1 MPNARR
7 ILLSLGALTVLVVGA
22 FVVVTLEGA
31 SAAVITIL
39 ILIIILIGPLVWQ
52 RTMGQTIAA
61 RLQTSEE
68 KLSKSKRIEEQLNQS
83 EEQLR
88 QSEEQLRQ
96 SEEQLRE
103 SEERLKF
110 AIEGSNDGVWDYRAD
125 TEETYYNSRWFTML
139 GYEPGDF
146 KGSSGFFESQIVH
159 PEDRPRFEQV
169 WADHVEGRTPSYE
182 TELRARTKT
191 GEWIWI
197 LARGKV
203 VERAEDGSPLR
214 AVGTHVDISERK
226 RIEEQL
232 RESEERLKF
241 AIEGSNDGVWD
252 YQVDTG
258 KTYRNSRWYTMLG
271 YEPGELEGLSWSEE
285 TQMAHP
291 EDRPRY
297 EQAWADHMEGRTS
310 NYEME
315 VRVRTKTGEWLWILS
330 RGKIVSRDENNAPLR
345 VVGTHVD
352 ISERKRAE
360 TRLRQQSAALNAA
373 ADGIFITDLKGTI
386 LWVNPAFSELSGYSF
401 DEAVGQNP
409 RVQKS
414 GVHDHEFY
422 EHLWQTISAGRV
434 WSGEIVNKRKDGT
447 QYTEEASITPVSDV
461 DGEIINYVA
470 IKRDITER
478 KQMEAELEK
487 ARQRMAD
494 ELSVGR
500 EIQMSMLPLIF
511 PAFPERHDF
520 CVFASLNP
528 AREVG
533 GDFYDFFLIDDDHF
547 CFCVG
552 DVSGKGVPAALFM
565 AVTHALIQ
573 SRAADDLSPASIL
586 AHVNGEISR
595 HNDAS
600 MFVSIFLAILD
611 LRTGEFSYA
620 NAGHN
625 PPYIKRRY
633 GALDRLDQI
642 HGPVIG
648 AVEDVSYQEGS
659 GRLSLGDM
667 FFLFT
672 DGVTEAMNRQKQLY
686 GEGRLVD
693 LLSSRDHKSAETLT
707 RAVADDVRVFE
718 AGADQAD
725 DVTIL
730 SLQFFGAP
738 EYVRQVVTL
747 EINVQNRLAEIDR
760 VNRQFNAFADAHSI
774 PTRSARSINLVFD
787 ELLNNI
793 VSYAFEDEE
802 SHVIRIRIELAGH
815 RLAVTIRDDGIP
827 FNPFALDRPDIS
839 LSIEER
845 EIGGLGVHLVSNVM
859 DEVSYSR
866 LASDNVVTLVKYLEP
881 KD

>member
-1 MPNARR
+1 MPNTRR

-22 FVVVTLEGA
+22 FVVVTVEGA

-39 ILIIILIGPLVWQ
+39 ILLMILIGPLVWQ

-61 RLQTSEE
+61 RLQASEE
-68 KLSKSKRIEEQLNQS
+68 RLSFTTQEGDAGIWDWNIETGEVNYNSRWQTMLGYEPGEIQPTLDFWEEKILHPDDKPVVTQAMEAHARGDTKLYEATYRARAKSGDWIWILARGEVVERAEDGSPLRIVITHVDVSERKRIEEQLS
-83 EEQLR
+83 
-88 QSEEQLRQ
+88 
-96 SEEQLRE
+96 E

-110 AIEGSNDGVWDYRAD
+110 AIEGSNDGVWDC
-125 TEETYYNSRWFTML
+125 
-139 GYEPGDF
+139 
-146 KGSSGFFESQIVH
+146 
-159 PEDRPRFEQV
+159 
-169 WADHVEGRTPSYE
+169 
-182 TELRARTKT
+182 
-191 GEWIWI
+191 
-197 LARGKV
+197 
-203 VERAEDGSPLR
+203 
-214 AVGTHVDISERK
+214 
-226 RIEEQL
+226 
-232 RESEERLKF
+232 
-241 AIEGSNDGVWD
+241 
-252 YQVDTG
+252 QVDTG
-258 KTYRNSRWYTMLG
+258 QTYRNSRWYTMLG

-291 EDRPRY
+291 EDRPRF
-297 EQAWADHMEGRTS
+297 EQVWTDHMEGRTPS
-310 NYEME
+310 YEME
-315 VRVRTKTGEWLWILS
+315 LRVRTKSGEWLWILS

-352 ISERKRAE
+352 ISERKR
-360 TRLRQQSAALNAA
+360 
-373 ADGIFITDLKGTI
+373 
-386 LWVNPAFSELSGYSF
+386 
-401 DEAVGQNP
+401 
-409 RVQKS
+409 
-414 GVHDHEFY
+414 
-422 EHLWQTISAGRV
+422 
-434 WSGEIVNKRKDGT
+434 
-447 QYTEEASITPVSDV
+447 
-461 DGEIINYVA
+461 
-470 IKRDITER
+470 
-478 KQMEAELEK
+478 MEAELEK

-494 ELSVGR
+494 ELDVGR
-500 EIQMSMLPLIF
+500 EIQMGMLPLIF
-511 PAFPERHDF
+511 PAFPQRHEF
-520 CVFASLNP
+520 SVFASLNP

-533 GDFYDFFLIDDDHF
+533 GDFYDFFFIDDDHF

-565 AVTHALIQ
+565 AVTHALIE
-573 SRAADDLSPASIL
+573 SRATDDQSPASIL
-586 AHVNGEISR
+586 AHVNGDISR
-595 HNDAS
+595 HNEAS
-600 MFVSIFLAILD
+600 MFVSVFLAILD
-611 LRTGEFSYA
+611 LRTGQFSYA

-625 PPYIKRRY
+625 PPYIKRRD
-633 GALDRLDQI
+633 GTLDRLDQF

-648 AVEDVSYQEGS
+648 AVEDLSYQEGS
-659 GRLSLGDM
+659 GCLALGDM

-686 GEGRLVD
+686 GEERLVD
-693 LLSSRDHKSAETLT
+693 LLSSRDHKSAESLTL
-707 RAVADDVRVFE
+707 AVVDDVQDFE

-730 SLQFFGAP
+730 SLQYFGAP

-747 EINVQNRLAEIDR
+747 EIDVQNRLAEIDR
-760 VNRQFNAFADAHSI
+760 VNRKFNAFAEAHSI
-774 PTRSARSINLVFD
+774 PTRAARSINLVFD

-827 FNPFALDRPDIS
+827 FNPFARDRPDTS

>member
-1 MPNARR
+1 MPNTRR

-22 FVVVTLEGA
+22 FVVVTVEGA

-39 ILIIILIGPLVWQ
+39 ILLMILIGPLVWQ

-61 RLQTSEE
+61 RLQASEE
-68 KLSKSKRIEEQLNQS
+68 RLSFTTQEGDAGIWDWNIETGEVNYNSRWQTMLGYEPGEIQPTLDFWKEKILHPDDKPVVTQAMDAHARGDTKLYEATYRARAKSGDWIWILARGEVVERAEDGSPLRIVITHVDISERKRIEEQLH
-83 EEQLR
+83 
-88 QSEEQLRQ
+88 Q

-103 SEERLKF
+103 SEERLKLV
-110 AIEGSNDGVWDYRAD
+110 IEATNDGVWDHCS
-125 TEETYYNSRWFTML
+125 TTGETYYNSRWFTML
-139 GYEPGDF
+139 GYEPGEFD
-146 KGSSGFFESQIVH
+146 GSSGFFESQIVH
-159 PEDRPRFEQV
+159 PEDLPRFEQG
-169 WADHVEGRTPSYE
+169 WTDHMEGRTPSYK
-182 TELRARTKT
+182 TELRARSKT

-197 LARGKV
+197 LA
-203 VERAEDGSPLR
+203 
-214 AVGTHVDISERK
+214 
-226 RIEEQL
+226 
-232 RESEERLKF
+232 
-241 AIEGSNDGVWD
+241 
-252 YQVDTG
+252 
-258 KTYRNSRWYTMLG
+258 
-271 YEPGELEGLSWSEE
+271 
-285 TQMAHP
+285 
-291 EDRPRY
+291 
-297 EQAWADHMEGRTS
+297 
-310 NYEME
+310 
-315 VRVRTKTGEWLWILS
+315 

-352 ISERKRAE
+352 ISERKR
-360 TRLRQQSAALNAA
+360 
-373 ADGIFITDLKGTI
+373 
-386 LWVNPAFSELSGYSF
+386 
-401 DEAVGQNP
+401 
-409 RVQKS
+409 
-414 GVHDHEFY
+414 
-422 EHLWQTISAGRV
+422 
-434 WSGEIVNKRKDGT
+434 
-447 QYTEEASITPVSDV
+447 
-461 DGEIINYVA
+461 
-470 IKRDITER
+470 
-478 KQMEAELEK
+478 MEAELEK

-494 ELSVGR
+494 ELDVGR
-500 EIQMSMLPLIF
+500 EIQMGMLPLIF
-511 PAFPERHDF
+511 PAFPQRHEF
-520 CVFASLNP
+520 SVFASLNP

-533 GDFYDFFLIDDDHF
+533 GDFYDFFFIDDDHF

-565 AVTHALIQ
+565 AVTHALIE
-573 SRAADDLSPASIL
+573 SRATDDQSPASIL
-586 AHVNGEISR
+586 AHVNGDISR
-595 HNDAS
+595 HNEAS
-600 MFVSIFLAILD
+600 MFVSVFLAILD

-633 GALDRLDQI
+633 GTLDRLDQF

-648 AVEDVSYQEGS
+648 AVEDLSYQEGS
-659 GRLSLGDM
+659 GCLALGDM

-686 GEGRLVD
+686 GEERLVD
-693 LLSSRDHKSAETLT
+693 LLSSRDHKSAESLTL
-707 RAVADDVRVFE
+707 AVVDDVQDFE

-730 SLQFFGAP
+730 CLQYFGAP

-747 EINVQNRLAEIDR
+747 DIDVQNRLAEIDR
-760 VNRQFNAFADAHSI
+760 VNRKFNAFAEAHSI

-827 FNPFALDRPDIS
+827 FNPFARDRPDTS